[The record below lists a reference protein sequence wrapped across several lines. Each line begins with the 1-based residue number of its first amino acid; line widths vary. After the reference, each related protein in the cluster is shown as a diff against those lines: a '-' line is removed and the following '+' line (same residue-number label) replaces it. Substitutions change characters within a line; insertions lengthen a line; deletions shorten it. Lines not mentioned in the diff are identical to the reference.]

1 MAKKIEKKSNT
12 PLFIIGGVL
21 IVALLGGWWLFSSAK
36 QTANTN
42 TAKSNSANAPK
53 AQTIPPNAPPGADP
67 PHQSGSPTAAVTVE
81 EFADF
86 QCPLCA
92 ATHPVLNEIKATY
105 GSRIKFVFRDYPL
118 EIPAHDKAYD
128 AAVAAEAAGMQN
140 PNKFW
145 EMQNMLFTNQRAWT
159 TDPNYKQVWKDY
171 AQKIGLDTNKWESDM
186 AGIAAKM
193 RVDEDKKRAKAIGV
207 SSTPTIFINGQA
219 VAATDMNVDG
229 FRKIID
235 AELQK
240 TSPQSQTGNPA
251 GAAPANAANATK

>member
-1 MAKKIEKKSNT
+1 MAKKQEQPQKSNT

-21 IVALLGGWWLFSSAK
+21 IVALLGGWWLLTSAK
-36 QTANTN
+36 QSSNTN
-42 TAKSNSANAPK
+42 TNKTNSANTAK
-53 AQTIPPNAPPGADP
+53 QAAIPPNAPPGAIP
-67 PHQSGSPTAAVTVE
+67 PHESGSPTAAVTIE

-105 GSRIKFVFRDYPL
+105 GSRIKFTFRDYPL
-118 EIPAHDKAYD
+118 EIHGHDKAYD
-128 AAVAAEAAGMQN
+128 AAVAAESAGMQN

-145 EMQNMLFTNQRAWT
+145 DMQNMLFTNQRVWT
-159 TDPNYKQVWKDY
+159 TDANYKQIWKDY
-171 AQKIGLDTNKWESDM
+171 AQKIGLDTNKWETDM

-207 SSTPTIFINGQA
+207 TSTPTIFINGQA
-219 VAATDMNVDG
+219 VQPTDMNVDG

-240 TSPQSQTGNPA
+240 TSLQNPVQANPA
-251 GAAPANAANATK
+251 PASSTK